1 MSYVDSQLLPGE
13 VVRYRAHL
21 HWVAFLGAFGVLA
34 LTIVIALVAW
44 LAPVSELWYLVAAV
58 GLIAVVMLL
67 IAYVTYKSSEFAV
80 TDRRVIIKVGFI
92 QRRTLET
99 MLSKVEAIGVDQ
111 GLLGRI
117 FGFGTITVTGTGGT
131 HEQFQRIAAPLEFRK
146 HVQAEAMNSEDRSS
160 RLAGL
165 GIEQREEREC
175 PFCAE
180 KILVKAKVC
189 RFCGRDMPPIA
200 TA

>member
-1 MSYVDSQLLPGE
+1 MSYIESQLLPGE
-13 VVRYRAHL
+13 QVRYRAHL

-34 LTIVIALVAW
+34 LTMAFVLVAW
-44 LAPVSELWYLVAAV
+44 LAPVRELWYLVAAL
-58 GLIAVVMLL
+58 GLIAVVTLL
-67 IAYVTYKSSEFAV
+67 VGYVTYKSSEFAV

-111 GLLGRI
+111 GLLGRV

-165 GIEQREEREC
+165 GI
-175 PFCAE
+175 
-180 KILVKAKVC
+180 
-189 RFCGRDMPPIA
+189 
-200 TA
+200 